1 MANRW
6 RGDVALVLDGTRYVA
21 RLTLGAL
28 AELEEA
34 LGERSLVALVERFET
49 SQFSSAD
56 VVALLGAGLR
66 GGGATLTDEAVAHA
80 QIEGGPMAAARVAAE
95 LLARAFVVP
104 E

>member
-6 RGDVALVLDGTRYVA
+6 RGDVALSINGKRYVA

-34 LGERSLVALVERFET
+34 LAEPSLIALVERFEGNR
-49 SQFSSAD
+49 FSSRD
-56 VVALLGAGLR
+56 VLALLGAGLR
-66 GGGATLTDEAVAHA
+66 GGGADFSSDALEHA
-80 QIEGGPMAAARVAAE
+80 EIAGGPMAAARAAAE
-95 LLARAFVVP
+95 LLARAFMVA